1 MVELLDVVNNDDY
14 NHGNKDLNGD
24 DDHREW

>member
-1 MVELLDVVNNDDY
+1 MMVELLDVVNNDDY

-24 DDHREW
+24 DDHRE